1 MIRRP
6 PRSTLF
12 PYTTL
17 FRSIKDATNAVLF
30 TLMPR
35 SDYSGKGGL
44 SYALTI
50 DGSGTTFTVS
60 ATYDSSKETGPQAKV
75 TIQTLG
81 ALAAPAAY
89 LAKPSPPPGGAPLPA
104 AGSAQLSGGSSPPAA
119 PRLPHPSCT

>member
-81 ALAAPAAY
+81 ALAAPVAY
-89 LAKPSPPPGGAPLPA
+89 LAKASPPPGAAALPA
-104 AGSAQLSGGSSPPAA
+104 AGSVQLSGRSSAPAA
-119 PRLPHPSCT
+119 HGLLYSS